1 MILRGA
7 VESFCANEEK
17 DRERTKALK
26 TIFLIKGV
34 EGNKCIFQ
42 SVNERLNEDKGLG
55 LGVLSLMLF
64 KSSILPPSFWPFR
77 FNFLLV

>member
-17 DRERTKALK
+17 ERQRTKALN

-34 EGNKCIFQ
+34 KGNKCIFQ
-42 SVNERLNEDKGLG
+42 SVNERLNEDIKQL
-55 LGVLSLMLF
+55 
-64 KSSILPPSFWPFR
+64 KI
-77 FNFLLV
+77 